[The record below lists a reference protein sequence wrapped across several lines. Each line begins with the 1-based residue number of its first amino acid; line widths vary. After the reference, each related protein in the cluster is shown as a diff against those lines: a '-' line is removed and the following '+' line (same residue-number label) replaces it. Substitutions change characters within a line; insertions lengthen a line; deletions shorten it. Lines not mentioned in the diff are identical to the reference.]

1 MQQPHVSLAP
11 ELESESIMNRLIVA
25 FCIAN
30 IVAACGSGSDTPQSD
45 PQMSAEPEEI
55 SFPANIIAERGGFI
69 PEGVEYDAENGRI
82 LTGSLSEGSIFQ
94 IHPDGRVTTAIA
106 DPDLVSSVGIEV
118 DSQRNRL
125 LVANSDRAVFEGVGT
140 GQAMLGIYDLSTG
153 SRIAMIDL
161 AGAIEDAPAD
171 MGHFANDVS
180 VAADGTAYVTDT
192 FANLIYRVDADHQA
206 SVFYQPDSAE
216 PLGPNGIVVHPDGY
230 LLVAGGETLWKVPLD
245 SPNAA
250 APVALP
256 ESIPGQ
262 DGLVWMPDGRLAIV
276 SNSSNRVVA
285 LTSSDGWVTAQLAG
299 VAPYEIQGTTAAVV
313 GDDLYVVHPHFADED
328 PPSVSRV
335 TFQ

>member
-1 MQQPHVSLAP
+1 M
-11 ELESESIMNRLIVA
+11 MNRVLVA
-25 FCIAN
+25 VCLASAA
-30 IVAACGSGSDTPQSD
+30 AACDRGSDIPQSEQ
-45 PQMSAEPEEI
+45 PATAEPEQI
-55 SFPANIIAERGGFI
+55 SLPANIIVERGGFI
-69 PEGVEYDAENGRI
+69 PEGIEYDAENQRI

-161 AGAIEDAPAD
+161 AAAIEDAPAD
-171 MGHFANDVS
+171 MGYFANDVA

-192 FANLIYRVDADHQA
+192 FANLVYRVDTDYEA

-216 PLGPNGIVVHPDGY
+216 PLGPNGIVVHSDGY

-250 APVALP
+250 TPVALP

-262 DGLVWMPDGRLAIV
+262 DGVVWMTDGSLAIV
-276 SNSSNRVVA
+276 SNSANRVVA

-299 VAPYEIQGTTAAVV
+299 VAPYEVQGTTAAVI
-313 GDDLYVVHPHFADED
+313 GDDIYVVHPHFADED
-328 PPSVSRV
+328 PPSISRAN
-335 TFQ
+335 FQ

>member
-1 MQQPHVSLAP
+1 M
-11 ELESESIMNRLIVA
+11 MNRLLVA
-25 FCIAN
+25 LCLAN
-30 IVAACGSGSDTPQSD
+30 VVAACGSGSDAPQSD
-45 PQMSAEPEEI
+45 PQTSGEPEEI

-69 PEGVEYDAENGRI
+69 PEGVEYDAENRRI

-161 AGAIEDAPAD
+161 VGAIEDAPAD
-171 MGHFANDVS
+171 MGHFANDVA

-192 FANLIYRVDADHQA
+192 FANLVYRVDTNHQA
-206 SVFYQPDSAE
+206 SIFYQPDSAE

-299 VAPYEIQGTTAAVV
+299 VAPYEVQGTTAAVV